1 MTNKKPS
8 DIMKLYKAIQEY
20 VESRGGKVLVIGGVE
35 TIKWPDDREFN
46 YTLGIRITGIKP
58 ETQPEEK

>member
-1 MTNKKPS
+1 
-8 DIMKLYKAIQEY
+8 MKLYKAIQEY